1 MKLRLKKIL
10 LVAAI
15 GVDFGSAANAQVPCD
30 HLNILCLQY
39 GLQPAWTDY
48 ENYC

>member
-15 GVDFGSAANAQVPCD
+15 GVGFGSVANAEVPCD
-30 HLNILCLQY
+30 HLQILCKQY
-39 GLQPAWTDY
+39 GLQPACTDY
-48 ENYC
+48 NNYC